1 MRQEERDFDQW
12 YDTYVNDMFSYG
24 MAFGIE
30 KDILMDAIHD
40 VFLHLY
46 EGGDKLN
53 ITTNVK
59 FYLLCSLKNRII
71 SLKRKEI
78 PYKNLEE
85 TSEYDFLIKVE
96 TLDLLED
103 EEERQ
108 ECSKQIEYLMSLLTG
123 KQREVIYLHYMQDL
137 SYEEIAR
144 ILQITT
150 KSVRKLTYRA
160 IERMQEEKL
169 LLMFIWLVGLIKP

>member
-1 MRQEERDFDQW
+1 MKQEERDFDQW
-12 YDTYVNDMFSYG
+12 YETYVNEMFSYG
-24 MAFGIE
+24 MAFGID

-46 EGGDKLN
+46 ESGDKLS
-53 ITTNVK
+53 ITSNVK

-78 PYKNLEE
+78 PFKNIEE
-85 TSEYDFLIKVE
+85 TNEYDFLIKVE

-103 EEERQ
+103 EEERKK
-108 ECSKQIEYLMSLLTG
+108 CSEQIEYLISLLTG
-123 KQREVIYLHYMQDL
+123 KQREVIYLHYMQGL
-137 SYEEIAR
+137 SYEEIAQ
-144 ILQITT
+144 ILQIKT

-169 LLMFIWLVGLIKP
+169 LLIFIWLVGLMKS